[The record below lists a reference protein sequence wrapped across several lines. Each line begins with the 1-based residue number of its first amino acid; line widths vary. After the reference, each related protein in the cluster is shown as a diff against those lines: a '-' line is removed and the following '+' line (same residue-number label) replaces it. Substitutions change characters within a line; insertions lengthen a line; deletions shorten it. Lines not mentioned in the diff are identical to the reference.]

1 MVLERGSPFK
11 NLVKAKLTGLRQYRG
26 FENGTPKRHCIA
38 KIICALDSDALL
50 DVLFEWLN
58 SERTRTENSV
68 LTIDGKA
75 VRGTK
80 TNG

>member
-1 MVLERGSPFK
+1 M
-11 NLVKAKLTGLRQYRG
+11 KAKLTGLRQYRG
-26 FENGTPKRHCIA
+26 FENCTPKRHFITN
-38 KIICALDSDALL
+38 IISPLDSDVLL
-50 DVLFEWLN
+50 DALFEWLN

-75 VRGTK
+75 LRGTK